1 MSRNI
6 DDRGT
11 PVKVSGQRSP
21 EWGAL
26 LSAARIRLDWILE
39 EYGEDDIDYQTFGPI
54 IAFLEAQS

>member
-1 MSRNI
+1 
-6 DDRGT
+6 
-11 PVKVSGQRSP
+11 
-21 EWGAL
+21 L